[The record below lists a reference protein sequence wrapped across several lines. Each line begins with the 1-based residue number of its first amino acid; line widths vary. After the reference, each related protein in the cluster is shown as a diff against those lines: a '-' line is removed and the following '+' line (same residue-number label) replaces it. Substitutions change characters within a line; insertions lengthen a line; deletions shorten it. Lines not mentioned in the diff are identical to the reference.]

1 MQTYREQLEGSVD
14 NLIRNFIS
22 DVSSK
27 FNISKDDLNNMWDK
41 KDNKD
46 NKIVNKEDIGN
57 VDDDMEKY
65 KNMKKNELVK
75 ICDELKISKSGKKE
89 ELINRIIKKQNR
101 KDNIIDKLNLSLN
114 SIVIKKNEYN
124 NYVHIPTSF
133 VFNRDTKCVIGKEV
147 EEGQIVQL
155 NKNDI
160 NICNKYK
167 FKYNIPDDLNNDG
180 NESEDDI
187 DDILEEDSDDD
198 VEGDDVDGDE
208 DIESDDV

>member
-27 FNISKDDLNNMWDK
+27 FNISKEDLNNMWDK

-46 NKIVNKEDIGN
+46 NKIVNKEGED
-57 VDDDMEKY
+57 VREVDDMEKY
-65 KNMKKNELVK
+65 KNMKKNDLVK
-75 ICDELKISKSGKKE
+75 ICNELKISKSGKKE

-133 VFNRDTKCVIGKEV
+133 VFNKDTKCVIGKEI

-187 DDILEEDSDDD
+187 DDILEDDSDGEVEDE
-198 VEGDDVDGDE
+198 EGDDVE
-208 DIESDDV
+208 VESDDV

>member
-1 MQTYREQLEGSVD
+1 MQTYREKLEGSVD
-14 NLIRNFIS
+14 ELIRSFIS
-22 DVSSK
+22 DVSGK

-41 KDNKD
+41 KEE
-46 NKIVNKEDIGN
+46 KIVNKYEECGGEGGGDDI
-57 VDDDMEKY
+57 EKY
-65 KNMKKNELVK
+65 KKMKKSELVK
-75 ICDELKISKSGKKE
+75 ICDELKISKTGKKDD
-89 ELINRIIKKQNR
+89 LINRIIKKQNR

-114 SIVIKKNEYN
+114 SIVIKMNEYN

-187 DDILEEDSDDD
+187 DDILEDDSDGEVEDE
-198 VEGDDVDGDE
+198 EGDDVE
-208 DIESDDV
+208 IESDDV

>member
-46 NKIVNKEDIGN
+46 NKIVNKEGED
-57 VDDDMEKY
+57 VREVDDMEKY

-133 VFNRDTKCVIGKEV
+133 VFNKDTKCVIGKEV

-198 VEGDDVDGDE
+198 VEGDDVE
-208 DIESDDV
+208 EEIESDDV

>member
-1 MQTYREQLEGSVD
+1 MQTYKEQLERSVD
-14 NLIRNFIS
+14 DLIRSFIS

-41 KDNKD
+41 KEDKV
-46 NKIVNKEDIGN
+46 VNKEEGCGNKGGEEDI
-57 VDDDMEKY
+57 EKY
-65 KNMKKNELVK
+65 NKMKKSDLVN
-75 ICDELKISKSGKKE
+75 ICNELKISKSGKKGD
-89 ELINRIIKKQNR
+89 LINRIIKKQNR

-187 DDILEEDSDDD
+187 DDILEDDSDGEIEVESDD
-198 VEGDDVDGDE
+198 IEV
-208 DIESDDV
+208 ESDDV

>member
-27 FNISKDDLNNMWDK
+27 FNISKDDLNNMWNK

-46 NKIVNKEDIGN
+46 TKIINKEDIGK

-65 KNMKKNELVK
+65 KNMKKNDLVK
-75 ICDELKISKSGKKE
+75 ICNELKISKSGKKE

-133 VFNRDTKCVIGKEV
+133 VFNKDTKCVIGKEV

-187 DDILEEDSDDD
+187 DDILEDDSDGEVEDE
-198 VEGDDVDGDE
+198 EGDDVE
-208 DIESDDV
+208 VESDDV

>member
-27 FNISKDDLNNMWDK
+27 FNISKEDLNNMWDK

-46 NKIVNKEDIGN
+46 NKIVNKEGED
-57 VDDDMEKY
+57 VREVDDMEKY
-65 KNMKKNELVK
+65 KNMKKNDLVK
-75 ICDELKISKSGKKE
+75 ICNELKISKSGKKE

-187 DDILEEDSDDD
+187 DDILEDDSDGEVEDE
-198 VEGDDVDGDE
+198 EGDDVE
-208 DIESDDV
+208 VESDDV

>member
-1 MQTYREQLEGSVD
+1 MQTYREKLEGSVD
-14 NLIRNFIS
+14 NLIKGFIS

-41 KDNKD
+41 KEDKV
-46 NKIVNKEDIGN
+46 VNKEEGCGNKGGEEDI
-57 VDDDMEKY
+57 EKY
-65 KNMKKNELVK
+65 NKMKKSDLVN
-75 ICDELKISKSGKKE
+75 ICNELKISKSGKKGD
-89 ELINRIIKKQNR
+89 LINRIIKKQNR

-187 DDILEEDSDDD
+187 DDILEDDSDGEIEVESDD
-198 VEGDDVDGDE
+198 IEV
-208 DIESDDV
+208 ESDDV

>member
-27 FNISKDDLNNMWDK
+27 FNISKEDLNNMWDK

-46 NKIVNKEDIGN
+46 NKIVNKEGED
-57 VDDDMEKY
+57 VREVDDMEKY
-65 KNMKKNELVK
+65 KNMKKNDLVK
-75 ICDELKISKSGKKE
+75 ICNELKISKSGKKE

-133 VFNRDTKCVIGKEV
+133 VFNKDTKCVIGKEI

-187 DDILEEDSDDD
+187 DDILEEDSDGEVEDD
-198 VEGDDVDGDE
+198 EEVVEV
-208 DIESDDV
+208 ESDDV